1 MFHVIRWRRSEN
13 EYLVFTFTHTWSFRD
28 VMGDSHTRGLFV
40 TCTGAALRERPTG
53 PGVAIA
59 GVRTQGLAA
68 T

>member
-13 EYLVFTFTHTWSFRD
+13 EYLVFTFTHAWSFRD
-28 VMGDSHTRGLFV
+28 VL
-40 TCTGAALRERPTG
+40 GAALRERPTG

>member
-13 EYLVFTFTHTWSFRD
+13 EYLVFTFTHAWFFRD
-28 VMGDSHTRGLFV
+28 VL
-40 TCTGAALRERPTG
+40 GAALRERPT
-53 PGVAIA
+53 GVAIA